1 MKFSYFKKILFLF
14 VLSFFFSTTLKAQ
27 DSLKTFKQNN
37 VSQDF
42 LKKCV
47 GTYLFNQNVN
57 EGNVRAEITLIDG
70 KLFAV
75 QLGPGENPPLELI
88 PLSKT
93 KFKISNLNAEI
104 KFTTDRKGNVVGL
117 VYTRDKQVMQAS
129 KNVN

>member
-1 MKFSYFKKILFLF
+1 M
-14 VLSFFFSTTLKAQ
+14 LSFFFSTTLKAQ

-75 QLGPGENPPLELI
+75 QLGLSENPPLELI

-104 KFTTDRKGNVVGL
+104 KFTTDRKGNVIGL
-117 VYTRDKQVMQAS
+117 VYVRDKQVMQAS